1 MSGTSHVTHN
11 NHAMK
16 QTVVLY
22 VEDDDATAYLFQEA
36 LHEAGIQIRFFR
48 VSDGEQ
54 AISFLHRDRS
64 YCDAPTPDLVV
75 LDLNLPR
82 VHGFDV
88 LADMSRSEMLG
99 RIRRV
104 VFSSSARPED
114 IERARAL
121 GADKYVIK
129 ESDLDRFVEAVAEMC
144 ALIYTP
150 PALRS
155 A

>member
-1 MSGTSHVTHN
+1 
-11 NHAMK
+11 MK
-16 QTVVLY
+16 QRVVLY

-54 AISFLHRDRS
+54 ATSFLHRDGS
-64 YCDAPTPDLVV
+64 YCDAPIPDLVV

>member
-1 MSGTSHVTHN
+1 
-11 NHAMK
+11 MK
-16 QTVVLY
+16 QRVVLY

-54 AISFLHRDRS
+54 AISFLHRDTS

>member
-1 MSGTSHVTHN
+1 MSGTSHFPHN
-11 NHAMK
+11 GHATK
-16 QTVVLY
+16 QMVVLY

-36 LHEAGIQIRFFR
+36 LHEAGIQVRFFR
-48 VSDGEQ
+48 VTDGEQ
-54 AISFLHRDRS
+54 AVSFLHRDGS

-114 IERARAL
+114 IERAHAL
-121 GADKYVIK
+121 GADKYVVK
-129 ESDLDRFVEAVAEMC
+129 ESDLDRFVEAVTGMF
-144 ALIYTP
+144 ALVYSP
-150 PALRS
+150 PVLRS

>member
-1 MSGTSHVTHN
+1 M
-11 NHAMK
+11 
-16 QTVVLY
+16 VVLY

-36 LHEAGIQIRFFR
+36 LHEAGVQVRLFR

-54 AISFLHRDRS
+54 ALSFLHRDGP
-64 YCDAPTPDLVV
+64 YCEAPTPDLVV

-88 LADMSRSEMLG
+88 LAGISRSEMLA

-114 IERARAL
+114 IDKARAL
-121 GADKYVIK
+121 GADKYVVK
-129 ESDLDRFVEAVAEMC
+129 PSDLDRFVAAVAGMFPTSH
-144 ALIYTP
+144 LSP
-150 PALRS
+150 VLRS